1 MVGETFGSYRI
12 EEKLGE
18 GGMGVVYRAI
28 DTELD
33 RPVAIKT
40 LLSTPSSVPED
51 DRLPRFLREAKAAS
65 RLQHPAIVTIH
76 QYGVQG
82 DTRFI
87 VMEYVEG
94 KTLKKII
101 GGRPLHINQICE
113 IAIQV
118 ADGLALAHEKG
129 IIHRDLKSE
138 NVMVTPRGQVKIL
151 DFGLAKLKEPETHDA
166 AAATAAQSLTQAGM
180 IMGTIT
186 NMSPEQA
193 LGSDI
198 DTRSDI
204 FSLGVVLYEMLTGK
218 MPFEAP
224 SPQATLARILNA
236 EPVPPAEINQ
246 ECPVELER
254 LVQQC
259 LSKNRQLRPG
269 GQEIVARLKNIQ
281 ASLSASQISAA
292 PIRSGPVP
300 VATPSGPTSGLR
312 PRSGSVPALAVPG
325 SGASAAAVPAS
336 GMQPA
341 VAVSLNKAKRTLL
354 LCETLRRIVAVVS
367 LVVPLAFFAYM
378 IIGAGVI
385 RAEMVQGTR
394 FMAVLTAIVAP
405 VLALA
410 EKIFTFRMVVGGW
423 NLMLALLGAAAFVV
437 RHLVLIPF
445 DKFSAWAKTR
455 VVRARS
461 TGPKAMEAAAAER
474 VSGQRLALLREYA
487 EAKKI
492 LYQEKRN
499 LAFLAIDVV
508 GSTKMKAG
516 EEKLVIEHA
525 FTEYKK
531 FIEHILKVN
540 NAWKSTW
547 TPDGAMIAFLTPND
561 AVKAAKDVLAG
572 LGWFNDGIHHM
583 RTPFSVRCGVNAG
596 EVVFPESKGM
606 EEISD
611 EVIDVAGH
619 MQKYAAPDSLWLPRE
634 VLNQLADP
642 AGFRPVAGQQVDGHT
657 PCEWRINP
665 DPAAGG
671 TIIAS
676 AQ

>member
-18 GGMGVVYRAI
+18 GGMGVVYRAV

-40 LLSTPSSVPED
+40 LLSTPTTVPED

-101 GGRPLHINQICE
+101 GGRPVHINQVCE
-113 IAIQV
+113 IAMQV
-118 ADGLALAHEKG
+118 ADGLGLAHEKG

-151 DFGLAKLKEPETHDA
+151 DFGLAKLREPESRDD
-166 AAATAAQSLTQAGM
+166 AATAAQSLTQAGM

-236 EPVPPAEINQ
+236 EPTPPTEINP
-246 ECPVELER
+246 ECPPELER
-254 LVQQC
+254 LAQQC
-259 LSKNRQLRPG
+259 LSKNRQLRPS

-292 PIRSGPVP
+292 QIRSASLPV
-300 VATPSGPTSGLR
+300 G
-312 PRSGSVPALAVPG
+312 PG
-325 SGASAAAVPAS
+325 SGAAAAPRPGSGPHPAMAAPGSGAAAVLPGS

-341 VAVSLNKAKRTLL
+341 VGPSLAQAQRLFT
-354 LCETLRRIVAVVS
+354 LCETARRIVSIGS
-367 LVVPLAFFAYM
+367 LAVPLAFFAYM

-385 RAEMVQGTR
+385 RSEMVAGTR
-394 FMAVLTAIVAP
+394 LMAVLSAIVTP
-405 VLALA
+405 VLSLA
-410 EKIFTFRMVVGGW
+410 EKIFTFRLVVGGW
-423 NLMLALLGAAAFVV
+423 NLMLALLGAAAFVA
-437 RHLVLIPF
+437 RHLLLVPF
-445 DKFSAWAKTR
+445 DRLSAWAKTR

-461 TGPKAMEAAAAER
+461 TGTKAKETSSAER

-492 LYQEKRN
+492 LSQEKRI

-508 GSTKMKAG
+508 DSTKMKAG
-516 EEKLVIEHA
+516 EEKLAVEHA

-531 FIEHILKVN
+531 FVEHFLKVN
-540 NAWKSTW
+540 QAWKSAW
-547 TPDGAMIAFLTPND
+547 TPDGVMVAFATPD
-561 AVKAAKDVLAG
+561 EAVKAGQDVLAG
-572 LGWFNDGIHHM
+572 LSWFNDGIHHLHA
-583 RTPFSVRCGVNAG
+583 PFRVRCGVNAG
-596 EVVFPESKGM
+596 EVVFPESKRM

-611 EVIDVAGH
+611 EVVDIAGH
-619 MQKYAAPDSLWLPRE
+619 MQKYAAPNTLWLARD
-634 VLNQLADP
+634 VLHQLAEP
-642 AGFRPVAGQQVDGHT
+642 AGFRPVADRQVDGRI
-657 PCEWRINP
+657 PCEWSLGS
-665 DPAAGG
+665 PAAGA
-671 TIIAS
+671 TIMTS
-676 AQ
+676 VPQ

>member
-1 MVGETFGSYRI
+1 LVGETFGSYRI

-18 GGMGVVYRAI
+18 GGMGVVYRAV

-40 LLSTPSSVPED
+40 LLSTPTSIPED

-94 KTLKKII
+94 KTLKKIV
-101 GGRPLHINQICE
+101 GGHPLHINQVCE

-151 DFGLAKLKEPETHDA
+151 DFGLAKLKEPETHDTE
-166 AAATAAQSLTQAGM
+166 AATAAQSLTQAGM

-204 FSLGVVLYEMLTGK
+204 FSYGVVLYEMLTGK

-236 EPVPPAEINQ
+236 EPAPPTQINQ
-246 ECPVELER
+246 ECPVEMER

-259 LSKNRQLRPG
+259 LSKNRNLRPSG
-269 GQEIVARLKNIQ
+269 GEIVARLKNIQ
-281 ASLSASQISAA
+281 ASLSASQISATQ
-292 PIRSGPVP
+292 IRSGPVP
-300 VATPSGPTSGLR
+300 VMQPSGASPIVR
-312 PRSGSVPALAVPG
+312 PGSGSIPALAVPK
-325 SGASAAAVPAS
+325 SGAVAAPGS

-341 VAVSLNKAKRTLL
+341 VALSVSQAKRVLL
-354 LCETLRRIVAVVS
+354 VCETARKIVTIAS
-367 LVVPLAFFAYM
+367 LAVPLAFFAYM
-378 IIGAGVI
+378 VIGAGVI
-385 RAEMVQGTR
+385 RTEMVQGTR
-394 FMAVLTAIVAP
+394 FMAVLTAIVGP
-405 VLALA
+405 VLSLA
-410 EKIFTFRMVVGGW
+410 EKVFTFRMVVGGW

-437 RHLVLIPF
+437 RHVILIPF
-445 DKFSAWAKTR
+445 DKLSAWAKTR
-455 VVRARS
+455 VVRARAS
-461 TGPKAMEAAAAER
+461 GTRTLEASSAER

-492 LYQEKRN
+492 LSQEKRN
-499 LAFLAIDVV
+499 LAFLSIDVV

-525 FTEYKK
+525 FSEYKK
-531 FIEHILKVN
+531 FVEQILKVN
-540 NAWKSTW
+540 NAWKAAW
-547 TPDGAMIAFLTPND
+547 TPDGVMIAFFTPAE
-561 AVKAAKDVLAG
+561 AVKAGREVLAR
-572 LGWFNDGIHHM
+572 LGWFNDGVHHM

-619 MQKYAAPDSLWLPRE
+619 MQKYAAPDSLWLSRE
-634 VLNQLADP
+634 VLNQLADRG
-642 AGFRPVAGQQVDGHT
+642 GFRPVTDKQVDGRT
-657 PCEWRINP
+657 AYEWRVGG
-665 DPAAGG
+665 DPAAGA
-671 TIIAS
+671 TIIAP

>member
-1 MVGETFGSYRI
+1 MVGETFGTYRI

-40 LLSTPSSVPED
+40 LLSAPTTVPED

-82 DTRFI
+82 TTRFI

-94 KTLKKII
+94 KTLKKLI
-101 GGRPLHINQICE
+101 GGHPLHINQLCE
-113 IAIQV
+113 IAVQV
-118 ADGLALAHEKG
+118 ADGLSLAHEKG

-151 DFGLAKLKEPETHDA
+151 DFGLAKLKESESLDTD
-166 AAATAAQSLTQAGM
+166 AATAAQSLTQAGM

-204 FSLGVVLYEMLTGK
+204 FSFGVVLYEALTGK

-236 EPVPPAEINQ
+236 EPTPPTQINP
-246 ECPVELER
+246 ECPPELER

-259 LSKNRQLRPG
+259 LSKNRQLRPSG
-269 GQEIVARLKNIQ
+269 GEIVARLKNIQ
-281 ASLSASQISAA
+281 ASLSASQISATE
-292 PIRSGPVP
+292 IRTGAMPMTRPSG
-300 VATPSGPTSGLR
+300 ATPLVR
-312 PRSGSVPALAVPG
+312 PG
-325 SGASAAAVPAS
+325 SGPAPVFSVPAS
-336 GMQPA
+336 GAMAAPGSGMQRAAGP
-341 VAVSLNKAKRTLL
+341 SLEQAKRMLL
-354 LCETLRRIVAVVS
+354 LCEAARKIASIAS
-367 LVVPLAFFAYM
+367 LAVPLAFFAYM

-385 RAEMVQGTR
+385 RAEMVQGGR
-394 FMAVLTAIVAP
+394 FMAVLTAIVQP
-405 VLALA
+405 VLTLV

-423 NLMLALLGAAAFVV
+423 NLMLALLGAAAFVA
-437 RHLVLIPF
+437 RHVLLVPF
-445 DKFSAWAKTR
+445 DKLSAWAKTR
-455 VVRARS
+455 VVRAR
-461 TGPKAMEAAAAER
+461 GGAPKTAAEISSAER

-492 LYQEKRN
+492 LSQEKRN
-499 LAFLAIDVV
+499 LAFLSLDIV
-508 GSTKMKAG
+508 GSTRMKAS

-525 FTEYKK
+525 FSEYKK
-531 FIEHILKVN
+531 FVEQILKAN
-540 NAWKSTW
+540 NAWKAAW
-547 TPDGAMIAFLTPND
+547 TPDGAMIAFFSPAE
-561 AVKAAKDVLAG
+561 AVRAGQQVLAR
-572 LGWFNDGIHHM
+572 LPWFNDGVHHM

-596 EVVFPESKGM
+596 EVVFPESRGV

-611 EVIDVAGH
+611 EVIDIAGH
-619 MQKYAAPDSLWLPRE
+619 MQKYAEPDSLWLSRE
-634 VLNQLADP
+634 ILNQLPDRS
-642 AGFRPVAGQQVDGHT
+642 GFRPINDKQVDGRT
-657 PCEWRINP
+657 AYQWRADGGLAP
-665 DPAAGG
+665 DKTVAVPV
-671 TIIAS
+671 
-676 AQ
+676 Q